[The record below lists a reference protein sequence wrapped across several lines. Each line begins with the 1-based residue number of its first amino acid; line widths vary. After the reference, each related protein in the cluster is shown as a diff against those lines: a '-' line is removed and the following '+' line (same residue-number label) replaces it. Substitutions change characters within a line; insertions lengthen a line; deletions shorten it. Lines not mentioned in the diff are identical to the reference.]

1 MAGPTQSDIDLIAQ
15 RPVAA
20 GRLLIDGRWHEG
32 EGTPSEVLSPIDGS
46 VLTTLAAASAD
57 DVARAVA
64 SARASFEA
72 GGWSRMAPA
81 GRKAVLQRLAD
92 LIETHALELAVL
104 GVRDNGT
111 EIGMAL
117 KAEPGSAAGTFRYYA
132 EAIDKV
138 YGEIAPTAPNV
149 LGLVHR
155 EPVGVVAAIVPWNF
169 PLMIGA
175 WKIAPALA
183 AGNSVVLKPAETAS
197 LTLLGLAELALEA
210 GVPPGVFNVVT
221 GPGRVT
227 GEALALSMDVD
238 VLVFTGSGATGRR
251 LMHYSAQS
259 NLKRC
264 YLELGGKS
272 PNIVFADAPDLA
284 AAAKAA
290 ATAIFRNA
298 GQVCVAGSRLLVEAS
313 VHDAFVAA
321 LTKATEAMR
330 VGNPLDL
337 GTQVGAVNSLVQLD
351 GNLGFVADAAREGGE
366 IVTGGK
372 RTLVETGGYYMEPTV
387 VTGVASAHRLFR
399 EEVFGPVLAVTAFA
413 DEAEALRL
421 ANATDYGLASGVWTA
436 NLSRA
441 HRMVR
446 GIKAGVV
453 HVNTY
458 GGSDGTVPLG
468 GVKQSGNGHDK
479 SLHALEKYTD
489 LKTAWIQL

>member
-1 MAGPTQSDIDLIAQ
+1 MTLSQSDITRLAAL
-15 RPVAA
+15 PVRR
-20 GRLLIDGRWHEG
+20 GQLLIEGRWQDG
-32 EGTPSEVLSPIDGS
+32 ENGESEVLSPIDGKA
-46 VLTTLAAASAD
+46 LTTLALASAA

-64 SARASFEA
+64 SARAAFED
-72 GGWSRMAPA
+72 GRWSRMAPA
-81 GRKAVLQRLAD
+81 GRKAVLHRLAD
-92 LIETHALELAVL
+92 LIGKNAGELAVL

-138 YGEIAPTAPNV
+138 FGEIAPTADNV
-149 LGLVHR
+149 LALVHR

-197 LTLLGLAELALEA
+197 LSLLRLAELALEA

-221 GPGRVT
+221 GPGRMT
-227 GEALALSMDVD
+227 GEALGLSMDVD
-238 VLVFTGSGATGRR
+238 VMVFTGSGATGRR
-251 LMHYSAQS
+251 LLDYSARS

-272 PNIVFADAPDLA
+272 PNIVFADAPDLS

-290 ATAIFRNA
+290 AHAIFRNA
-298 GQVCVAGSRLLVEAS
+298 GQVCVAGSRLLVEGS
-313 VHDAFVAA
+313 VHDDFVAA
-321 LTKATEAMR
+321 LTRATEAMKL
-330 VGNPLDL
+330 GNPLDL
-337 GTQVGAVNSLVQLD
+337 ATNIGAVNSQAQLD
-351 GNLGFVADAAREGGE
+351 GNLGFVADARREGGE
-366 IVTGGK
+366 IVTGGG
-372 RTLVETGGYYMEPTV
+372 RALTETGGYYMEPTI
-387 VTGVASAHRLFR
+387 VTGVQAAHRLFR
-399 EEVFGPVLAVTAFA
+399 EEVFGPVLAVTRFR
-413 DEAEALRL
+413 DEDEALRL

-441 HRMVR
+441 HRMIR
-446 GIKAGVV
+446 GIRAGVV

-458 GGSDGTVPLG
+458 GGSDITVPLG
-468 GVKQSGNGHDK
+468 GVRQSGNGHDK
-479 SLHALEKYTD
+479 SLHALDKYTD
-489 LKTAWIQL
+489 LKSAWIQL